1 MFLKEFFENF
11 NFEKVDRR
19 QKHKKLPSI
28 QRINWLISFLISVS
42 VQARQF
48 MQSTDADDP
57 QEKADEQFNIDIVE
71 ILKDDDIDDW
81 RLRDIITAIVVCT
94 QV

>member
-1 MFLKEFFENF
+1 
-11 NFEKVDRR
+11 
-19 QKHKKLPSI
+19 
-28 QRINWLISFLISVS
+28 
-42 VQARQF
+42 

-94 QV
+94 CTQV